1 MAAQDHS
8 LIGETEIQ
16 RSRMEKKET
25 HGYKK
30 STGKRKEWLQ
40 PGRYNGQNSCKGPK
54 TGRYE
59 TFYEMAGTI
68 AG

>member
-1 MAAQDHS
+1 
-8 LIGETEIQ
+8 
-16 RSRMEKKET
+16 MEKRKLTVTRNLRAKE
-25 HGYKK
+25 K
-30 STGKRKEWLQ
+30 SRLQ

-59 TFYEMAGTI
+59 TFYEMARTI